1 VDLAEVMAQA
11 VERPPAPSTY
21 EIDDGKEG
29 GYSYRDMADAAGK
42 ALGRRALS
50 VAVPRLVMAGL
61 AEVNVLRNTLTGS
74 REILT
79 PGKVNEI
86 FHRDWTVHDRRL
98 SAALGFRPRHDLASG
113 FRETILWYRQAGWL

>member
-1 VDLAEVMAQA
+1 
-11 VERPPAPSTY
+11 
-21 EIDDGKEG
+21 
-29 GYSYRDMADAAGK
+29 
-42 ALGRRALS
+42 
-50 VAVPRLVMAGL
+50 MAGL
-61 AEVNVLRNTLTGS
+61 AEVNVLRNALTGS

-98 SAALGFRPRHDLASG
+98 PAALGFRPRHDLASG